1 MVEILSVTLKNFK
14 AHGDRCFTFQPGT
27 NAISGEN
34 GAGKT
39 SILEAIAWVLFDH
52 RGEYKVEDFIR
63 NGEKS
68 AQATVQ
74 FVSSRDHRTYEV
86 QRNTRS
92 GYAIYDPQLNEKLNL
107 TRIKEEV
114 LPWLR
119 QNLGVAPGVDLS
131 ELFASTIGV
140 PQGTFTADFQ
150 LTPEKR
156 KAIFDKILKV
166 EEYQKT
172 YKDLI
177 NLEKYAKSLTESRSR
192 ELEQYDEQLQEWDS
206 LVAAQTTLQQEIAQS
221 ETALTQWQAQLTT
234 LKAEQERLG
243 AQAAELQTVTQ
254 QWTQLSSQVTA
265 QETALARLKVELA
278 QCEAA
283 VAICTD
289 RRSAYQAVLQ
299 AEATLK
305 ELEQQR
311 QQQQH
316 IEQQKQQLI
325 QQSADRTAQL
335 ATLNHQIERCQA
347 AQQDFDRLIP
357 QVKQQQDLEKQIQQT
372 QQQLQQ
378 LQTWH
383 QSIARDEQRLGQ
395 LQQRS
400 QVLQQELDRL
410 QSLAAAIATIPDL
423 ETQQQRY
430 QQQIS
435 RIAAAVQFDQEL
447 RQILTRAAERGQIH
461 AQELQATTVK
471 LRALQAD
478 LEVSDAAIVPILNA
492 LNSGAQLQTHLVADL
507 QAIVDD
513 LAEQTAADRLE
524 DLLQQTQQ
532 KLIALRQQ
540 QAQYLTLEAKQT
552 EQAQVFAEIMEV
564 KAQIQQAKQHLAS
577 EPQYQTQLQDL
588 NQQLARLDD
597 PRGRQRFLQPELDR
611 APQLAQQKRQLQLAL
626 GDTDTKMA
634 DFERQLAEFADLTT
648 QIQTQQ
654 TRRDDHRPDYNRY
667 LEHQAAANRFKP
679 LNQEVTETETQLA
692 ARRESLTQ
700 LTIARDTLSQ
710 TLDPAALRQLQTDY
724 QTANRETITRQA
736 QIPEQQKRLAAIA
749 QQVEKLTTIQ
759 QKRESAQ
766 TAIKQQQKRDR
777 FIKFARKAYQ
787 QAGPRITELYVQ
799 SIAREA
805 DKLFRELLNRPNVAL
820 EWTRDYEIIVREG
833 ANARRFINLSG
844 GEQMCAALAVRLA
857 LLKILADIN
866 IAFFDEPTTNM
877 DRPRRIQLAAAIA
890 NIRSFRQLFVISHDD
905 TFEQVTENVIFVQ
918 REVS

>member
-378 LQTWH
+378 LQSSEIDIMIFSSSDQMHLSHALSFT
-383 QSIARDEQRLGQ
+383 
-395 LQQRS
+395 
-400 QVLQQELDRL
+400 V
-410 QSLAAAIATIPDL
+410 AAIFSPPFCAQTPMKTTPLSAYFFINSLVWGTAARQGPHHVAQKSSTTILP
-423 ETQQQRY
+423 
-430 QQQIS
+430 
-435 RIAAAVQFDQEL
+435 L
-447 RQILTRAAERGQIH
+447 R
-461 AQELQATTVK
+461 
-471 LRALQAD
+471 
-478 LEVSDAAIVPILNA
+478 SAIV
-492 LNSGAQLQTHLVADL
+492 SG
-507 QAIVDD
+507 
-513 LAEQTAADRLE
+513 LE
-524 DLLQQTQQ
+524 
-532 KLIALRQQ
+532 LIQSFTSRAGAGLPC
-540 QAQYLTLEAKQT
+540 
-552 EQAQVFAEIMEV
+552 M
-564 KAQIQQAKQHLAS
+564 AS
-577 EPQYQTQLQDL
+577 SV
-588 NQQLARLDD
+588 ARL
-597 PRGRQRFLQPELDR
+597 
-611 APQLAQQKRQLQLAL
+611 
-626 GDTDTKMA
+626 
-634 DFERQLAEFADLTT
+634 
-648 QIQTQQ
+648 
-654 TRRDDHRPDYNRY
+654 
-667 LEHQAAANRFKP
+667 
-679 LNQEVTETETQLA
+679 
-692 ARRESLTQ
+692 
-700 LTIARDTLSQ
+700 
-710 TLDPAALRQLQTDY
+710 
-724 QTANRETITRQA
+724 
-736 QIPEQQKRLAAIA
+736 RLPS
-749 QQVEKLTTIQ
+749 T
-759 QKRESAQ
+759 
-766 TAIKQQQKRDR
+766 
-777 FIKFARKAYQ
+777 
-787 QAGPRITELYVQ
+787 
-799 SIAREA
+799 
-805 DKLFRELLNRPNVAL
+805 
-820 EWTRDYEIIVREG
+820 
-833 ANARRFINLSG
+833 
-844 GEQMCAALAVRLA
+844 
-857 LLKILADIN
+857 
-866 IAFFDEPTTNM
+866 
-877 DRPRRIQLAAAIA
+877 
-890 NIRSFRQLFVISHDD
+890 
-905 TFEQVTENVIFVQ
+905 
-918 REVS
+918 